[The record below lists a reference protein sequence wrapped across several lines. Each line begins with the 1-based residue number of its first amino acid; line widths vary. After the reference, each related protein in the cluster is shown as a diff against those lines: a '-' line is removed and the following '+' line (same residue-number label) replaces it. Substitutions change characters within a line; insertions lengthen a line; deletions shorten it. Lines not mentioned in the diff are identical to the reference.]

1 MIRVLN
7 HSRREVFRDFAV
19 FSLDSLSF
27 LLNTFY
33 YILSGMSLS
42 KIIAQKPTRLTVVI
56 MGITGDLAQAK
67 LVPALYGLYRAGE
80 LPKTFSLIGFSRKE
94 YSEAQ
99 FAELVRNAVVKKFP
113 NEPAEKVSQF
123 VKSAWYY
130 QGQFDDTASYRTLAD
145 RINFAQIG
153 DVSAVTLINLSVP
166 PALYPTILKQY
177 QLAGFSAKSTPISG
191 TVRFMIEKP
200 FGANVGTAKDL
211 YRTATAVREDADL
224 FLIDHYLGKEALQ
237 NIVAFRFANS
247 LFESLW
253 NHTHIE
259 RIECRLLEK
268 TDVSTRG
275 AFYDG
280 VGALSDVVQ
289 NHVLQMLAHIVMDEP
304 KKTTAKAVR
313 EARAK
318 ALGALSLALGNR
330 RADTHGKQMV
340 RAQYEGYLATPGVAS
355 LSTTETFVRVI
366 AKMDSGRFKNVPL
379 ILEAGKAVAES
390 VVDIKLYFKTEDQ
403 KFCVI
408 DESGES
414 YCQNVLTFR
423 IQPNEGISTV
433 FWVKRPG
440 FTHDVLPKKLAFN
453 YSEDTTHP
461 IRDAYERIY
470 FDAILGDQTRFV
482 SIKEVLASWQFVE
495 KARAELSKLPIVVY
509 KKGSSA
515 EGVGC

>member
-1 MIRVLN
+1 
-7 HSRREVFRDFAV
+7 
-19 FSLDSLSF
+19 
-27 LLNTFY
+27 
-33 YILSGMSLS
+33 MSLQ
-42 KIIAQKPTRLTVVI
+42 KNFHQKPPRLTVVI

-67 LVPALYGLYRAGE
+67 LVPALYGLFRAGE
-80 LPKTFSLIGFSRKE
+80 LPKDFSLIGFSRKE
-94 YSEAQ
+94 YSAEQ
-99 FAELVRNAVVKKFP
+99 FGDMVKTAVLKKFP
-113 NEPAEKVSQF
+113 TDPVERIARF
-123 VKSAWYY
+123 VACASYH
-130 QGQFDDTASYRTLAD
+130 QGQFDTTASYKTLAD
-145 RINFAQIG
+145 KINFMQVG

-177 QLAGFSAKSTPISG
+177 QMAGFSEKQTPIAG
-191 TVRFMIEKP
+191 TVRFLIEKP

-211 YRTATAVREDADL
+211 YRITKAVRKDEDL
-224 FLIDHYLGKEALQ
+224 FLIDHYLGKEAIQ
-237 NIVAFRFANS
+237 NIIAFRFANS

-253 NHTHIE
+253 NKKHIE
-259 RIECRLLEK
+259 RIECRLLEQS
-268 TDVSTRG
+268 DVSTRG

-289 NHVLQMLAHIVMDEP
+289 NHVLQMLAHILMDEP
-304 KKTTAKAVR
+304 KKATAKAVR

-318 ALGALSLALGNR
+318 ALGALSPELSGRLSDA
-330 RADTHGKQMV
+330 HGKAVV
-340 RAQYEGYLATPGVAS
+340 RAQYEGFLGTSGVSA
-355 LSTTETFVRVI
+355 LSTTETFVRVL
-366 AKMDSGRFKNVPL
+366 AKSSASRFKGVPL
-379 ILEAGKAVAES
+379 ILEAGKGLSES

-440 FTHDVLPKKLAFN
+440 FGGDVLPKKLAFN
-453 YSEDTTHP
+453 YSEDTAHP

-470 FDAILGDQTRFV
+470 FDALRGDQTRFV
-482 SIKEVLASWQFVE
+482 SIEEVVASWQFVE
-495 KARAELSKLPIVVY
+495 KVRKEFSKLPLVVY

-515 EGVGC
+515 EEIK